1 MQRITNDPTSFK
13 DEMIE
18 GFVSA
23 YGRYV
28 KRVPNASGVMAA
40 GSPKRGKVSV
50 VIGGGSGH
58 YPAFCGI
65 VGAGL
70 ADGAVMGDIFA
81 SPSGEQVYRVTK
93 ALDGGAGV
101 LYSYGNYSGDVMH
114 FGMAELRCRREGMD
128 VRTVVVTDDVASAPK
143 GREEERRGIA
153 GDFYVFK
160 VAGAAATRGD
170 DLDSVERLA
179 VRANDATRTMG
190 LAFGGCTL
198 PGQAEPLFTVGAGKM
213 EVGMGIHGEPGID
226 SSDML
231 PASGIAELLVERL
244 LDDAPEGAGGRVAV
258 IMNGLGTTK
267 YEELFVIFRDVG
279 RLLGEA
285 GLEVHSPEVGE
296 IVTSLDMAG
305 CSLTLMWLD
314 DELQE
319 LHDAPA
325 ETPAF
330 SRGGAGLSNGNGTA
344 DFETIAP
351 PDEAEDIEASTGETT
366 PGGDAARDG
375 LARALRAVSGAE
387 QELGRLDAVAGDGD
401 HGSGM
406 VRGFRAAVAA
416 ADGYG
421 GSAGAVLVRAG
432 AAFSDAAGGASG
444 ALYGSAITALG
455 QGLDADGTDAGGFH
469 RAFRDALD
477 AIKHLGGAEVGDKTM
492 VDTLEPFVVAFGGAA
507 SGGAS
512 RAEAW
517 RAALSAAEVGADSTS
532 DMISALGR
540 ASKLGERSR
549 GSRDPGATSML
560 YVLRAAGEAIPGGG
574 S

>member
-1 MQRITNDPTSFK
+1 MKRITNDPTSFK
-13 DEMIE
+13 EEMVE

-28 KRVPNASGVMAA
+28 RRVPNASGVVAV

-50 VIGGGSGH
+50 LIGGGSGH
-58 YPAFCGI
+58 YPAFCGV
-65 VGAGL
+65 VGEGL

-114 FGMAELRCRREGMD
+114 FGMAGMRCRKEGMD
-128 VRTVVVTDDVASAPK
+128 VRMVVVTDDVASAPK
-143 GREEERRGIA
+143 GREDERRGIA

-170 DLDSVERLA
+170 DLDSVEELA
-179 VRANDATRTMG
+179 VRANAATRTMG

-198 PGQAEPLFTVGAGKM
+198 PGQAEPLFTVEAGKM
-213 EVGMGIHGEPGID
+213 EVGMGIHGEPGIQT
-226 SSDML
+226 SDML
-231 PASGIAELLVERL
+231 PASGIAKMLVERL
-244 LDDAPEGAGGRVAV
+244 LDDAPQDAGNRVAV

-330 SRGGAGLSNGNGTA
+330 SRGGVGRANGSGA
-344 DFETIAP
+344 PEFETIAP
-351 PDEAEDIEASTGETT
+351 TDATEDIEASSGETT
-366 PGGDAARDG
+366 LGGDAVRDG
-375 LARALRAVSGAE
+375 LARALEAISDAE

-406 VRGFRAAVAA
+406 VRGFRSAVAA
-416 ADGYG
+416 ANDYG

-455 QGLDADGTDAGGFH
+455 QGLDANGTDAGGFH
-469 RAFRDALD
+469 KALEDALD
-477 AIKHLGGAEVGDKTM
+477 AIKHLGGAKVGDKTM
-492 VDTLEPFVVAFGGAA
+492 VDTLEPFVVAFGEAA
-507 SGGAS
+507 KGGAS
-512 RAEAW
+512 RAESW
-517 RAALSAAEVGADSTS
+517 RAALAAAEVGADSTS

-560 YVLRAAGEAIPGGG
+560 HVLRAAGEALPGGG